1 MLTERER
8 IRYARQLMM
17 PRIGEEGQRK
27 LKHSHVLVA
36 GMGGLGSLSS
46 FYLTC
51 LGIGNLTLI
60 DCGSVEL
67 SDLNR
72 QILYNERDLGLKK
85 ADVAYQRLSLLN
97 SDVQIDSISEKIT
110 SENVSGLMKEVEIV
124 IDGTDNFETRLLLNK
139 ACFEKKIPYVYGGIF
154 GFKGKITTFL
164 PGRTPCF
171 ECLYQGQEEMIQTV
185 PVVGPIPG
193 LIATLQ
199 VLEVLKVIL
208 GMGDLLAGRLLSF
221 DGETMA
227 FNYLDIMRRS
237 ECKICSA

>member
-1 MLTERER
+1 MLTEKER

-17 PRIGEEGQRK
+17 PHIGEEGQRK

-36 GMGGLGSLSS
+36 GLGGLGSLSS

-60 DCGSVEL
+60 DCGSVQL

-72 QILYNERDLGLKK
+72 QILYNEGDLGLKK
-85 ADVAYQRLSLLN
+85 ADVAYKKLSLLN
-97 SDVQIDSISEKIT
+97 SDVQIESIYEKIIDK
-110 SENVSGLMKEVEIV
+110 NVLDLMEKVEIV
-124 IDGTDNFETRLLLNK
+124 VDGTDNFETRLLLNK

-154 GFKGKITTFL
+154 GFRGNITTFL
-164 PGRTPCF
+164 PGRTSCF
-171 ECLYQGQEEMIQTV
+171 ECLYRERGEMVSTV
-185 PVVGPIPG
+185 PVVGPLPG

-199 VLEVLKVIL
+199 VLEAMKLVL
-208 GMGDLLAGRLLSF
+208 GMEDLLAGRLLSF

-227 FNYLDIMRRS
+227 FNYFNIVKRP
-237 ECKICSA
+237 ECRICSA

>member
-1 MLTERER
+1 MLTEKDR

-17 PRIGEEGQRK
+17 PHIGEEGQRK
-27 LKHSHVLVA
+27 MKRSHVLVA

-60 DCGSVEL
+60 DGGSVQL

-72 QILYNERDLGLKK
+72 QILYHEKDLGLKK

-97 SDVQIDSISEKIT
+97 SDVQIEPISEKIIDN
-110 SENVSGLMKEVEIV
+110 NVLDLMKKVEIV

-139 ACFEKKIPYVYGGIF
+139 ACFGKKIPYVYGGIF
-154 GFKGKITTFL
+154 GFRGNITTFL
-164 PGRTPCF
+164 PGRTSCF
-171 ECLYQGQEEMIQTV
+171 ECLYQEQRERVPTV
-185 PVVGPIPG
+185 PVVGPVPG

-199 VLEVLKVIL
+199 VLEALKVIL
-208 GMGDLLAGRLLSF
+208 GIGDLLAGRLLSF

-227 FNYLDIMRRS
+227 FNYFDIVKRP